1 MPKKNGRVVY
11 DEVKSIKPDAKA
23 IFMSGYS
30 ADIIHKKGIFEKDI
44 HFVTKPIIAS
54 QFLEKIRQVL
64 DQ

>member
-1 MPKKNGRVVY
+1 MSEII
-11 DEVKSIKPDAKA
+11 DFLPDAKA

-44 HFVTKPIIAS
+44 HFVTKPIIAD
-54 QFLEKIRQVL
+54 QFLEKVRQVL